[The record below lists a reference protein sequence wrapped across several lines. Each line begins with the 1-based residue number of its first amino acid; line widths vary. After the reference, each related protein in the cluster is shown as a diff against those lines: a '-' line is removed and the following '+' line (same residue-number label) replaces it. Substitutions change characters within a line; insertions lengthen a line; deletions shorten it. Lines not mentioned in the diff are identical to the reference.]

1 VRGVA
6 VTDNPLP
13 EETYRFVVGPG
24 ETGRR
29 LDIILTE
36 RISAVTR
43 SMIGNLIRSGH
54 VRVDA
59 AHRKTGFRVRAGE
72 EVVVSLPPPLAPDIR
87 PDDSVFFKVLFEDDD
102 FVVLSKPPGV
112 VVHPAC
118 GHRSSTLVHGL
129 LAHCGSLS
137 GSGGEWRPGIVHRLD
152 KDTSG
157 IMLVAKNDRI
167 HQAFSTLFKQRGVE
181 KVYHAL
187 VDGSPQENKGRITLP
202 IGRHPVNRKKMAVL
216 PQGGRNAATCW
227 RVLQRFSDAISYL
240 EVRPETGRTHQIRVH
255 LSHLGLPII
264 GDAMYG
270 RKQGGRKG
278 LAVQRQCLHASSLSF
293 VHPETGE
300 ALCFNAPLWPDMQEI
315 LCRLGGRQA
324 TD

>member
-1 VRGVA
+1 M
-6 VTDNPLP
+6 TDNPLA
-13 EETYRFVVGPG
+13 EESYRFIVGPG

-36 RISAVTR
+36 RIPATTR
-43 SMIGNLIRSGH
+43 SVIGNLIRSGH
-54 VRVDA
+54 VLVDA
-59 AHRKTGFRVRAGE
+59 APRKTGFRVRAGE
-72 EVVVSLPPPLAPDIR
+72 EVVVSVPPPLPSDIK
-87 PDDSVFFKVLFEDDD
+87 PDDTVFFKVLFEDDD
-102 FVVLSKPPGV
+102 YVVLSKPPGV

-118 GHRSSTLVHGL
+118 GHQNSTLVHGL
-129 LAHCGSLS
+129 LAHCESLS

-167 HQAFSTLFKQRGVE
+167 HQAFSTLFKQREVA

-187 VDGSPQENKGRITLP
+187 VDGSPKENEGRIALP
-202 IGRHPVNRKKMAVL
+202 IGRHPVNRKKIAVL

-227 RVLQRFSDAISYL
+227 RVLQRFSDSFSFL

-255 LSHLGLPII
+255 LSHLGFPIT

-270 RKQGGRKG
+270 RKKENYES
-278 LAVQRQCLHASSLSF
+278 LAVHRQCLHASSLSF
-293 VHPETGE
+293 VHPLTGE
-300 ALCFNAPLWPDMQEI
+300 AMRFNAPLWPDMEEI
-315 LCRLGGRQA
+315 LRRLGGQKV
-324 TD
+324 TV